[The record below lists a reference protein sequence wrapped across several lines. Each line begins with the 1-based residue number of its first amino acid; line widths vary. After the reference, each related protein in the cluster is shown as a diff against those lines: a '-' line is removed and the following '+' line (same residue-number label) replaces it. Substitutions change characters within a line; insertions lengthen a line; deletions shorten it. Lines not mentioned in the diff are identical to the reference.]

1 MTAAAF
7 IASARPVKAAGRD
20 SILSC
25 LLQGV
30 PEAALG
36 GLVGVIIVAQT
47 LYSAT
52 VERLAEYATLTA
64 IGAGTGYLNRIVLTQ
79 SLIAGGIGFSVA
91 AVIASVLAASS
102 ASSPAAV
109 LLPPLAI
116 ATIGILTLALCA
128 LASLLAIRKLY
139 TIDPTSVFR

>member
-1 MTAAAF
+1 M
-7 IASARPVKAAGRD
+7 G
-20 SILSC
+20 
-25 LLQGV
+25 
-30 PEAALG
+30 AALG
-36 GLVGVIIVAQT
+36 GLVGVINIAQT

-128 LASLLAIRKLY
+128 IASLLAIRKLY